1 MLVVRFCVDSTFVC
15 SICCV
20 AACSC
25 SLESHLEP
33 NAALHGDAHR
43 DQGITTIHLTLF
55 GCCAVYVF
63 VSHRLFIVTN
73 DLKSVVIPSAK
84 VSRLLWRNFGMMAVA
99 VVVLYVAAYLILRV
113 LGINK
118 RILAGI

>member
-1 MLVVRFCVDSTFVC
+1 MRCFVAESRLAQCCIAWRCNLST
-15 SICCV
+15 IC
-20 AACSC
+20 
-25 SLESHLEP
+25 
-33 NAALHGDAHR
+33 
-43 DQGITTIHLTLF
+43 LTRF

-84 VSRLLWRNFGMMAVA
+84 VSKLLWRNFGMMAVA

-113 LGINK
+113 LGINE

>member
-1 MLVVRFCVDSTFVC
+1 MFTVYPTHFC
-15 SICCV
+15 
-20 AACSC
+20 
-25 SLESHLEP
+25 
-33 NAALHGDAHR
+33 
-43 DQGITTIHLTLF
+43 
-55 GCCAVYVF
+55 CCAVYVF

-84 VSRLLWRNFGMMAVA
+84 VSKLLWRNFGMMAVA